1 MNFANTKRAGWKSK
15 VIHEMVEYYII
26 FMYLAV
32 FFGLFTWYRR
42 LILAEHQIIYLHYGV
57 SVIKALV
64 LAKVIMVGRA
74 LRLGRRWL
82 RDPPLIV
89 PTVYKAIVFTIFV
102 GIFGV
107 VESTISG
114 LLHGKGIA
122 GGFDEFLSAGR
133 LELLARSMVTFVAFI
148 PFFAFEELGLVLGE
162 GKLGKLFF
170 RRRSAAESDLSY
182 HQRPGVSTA
191 DNRTDKEENT

>member
-1 MNFANTKRAGWKSK
+1 MNDANTKRAGWKSK
-15 VIHEMVEYYII
+15 AIHEMVEYYII

-42 LILAEHQIIYLHYGV
+42 LILAEYKIIYLHYGI

-64 LAKVIMVGRA
+64 LAKVIMIGRA
-74 LRLGRRWL
+74 LRLGKAWL
-82 RDPPLIV
+82 KDPPLIV
-89 PTVYKAIVFTIFV
+89 PTLYKAVVFTIFV

-107 VESTISG
+107 VESTVSS
-114 LLHGKGIA
+114 LLNGKGIA
-122 GGFDEFLSAGR
+122 GGFDEFLSPGT
-133 LELLARSMVTFVAFI
+133 LELLARCMIVFVAFI

-170 RRRSAAESDLSY
+170 RGRSAAGSDLS
-182 HQRPGVSTA
+182 
-191 DNRTDKEENT
+191 TDEMP

>member
-1 MNFANTKRAGWKSK
+1 MNDTNTNRAGWKSK
-15 VIHEMVEYYII
+15 AIHEMVEYYII

-42 LILAEHQIIYLHYGV
+42 LILAEYQIVYLHYGI

-64 LAKVIMVGRA
+64 LAKVIMIGRA

-82 RDPPLIV
+82 QDPPLIV
-89 PTVYKAIVFTIFV
+89 PTLYKAVVFTIFV

-107 VESTISG
+107 VESIISG

-122 GGFDEFLSAGR
+122 GGFDEFMSAGT
-133 LELLARSMVTFVAFI
+133 LELIARSMIAFVAFI

-170 RRRSAAESDLSY
+170 RGRSAAGSDLY
-182 HQRPGVSTA
+182 
-191 DNRTDKEENT
+191 TDEMP